1 MLKSLWGTIFI
12 VGCMTFLGACTDSDP
27 SGDPTDAADAADATD
42 PVEPP
47 APSVYCPD
55 QGFTST
61 DFQTGTGGYLFGDLA
76 EDFTVNQLSGKSF
89 TLSEEWTGC
98 DSYIFFSYFTFNSA
112 DAEARMESLWNSD
125 LAGIIQSSARNVH
138 YFFIS
143 SEFSI
148 EEREERMGAMRA
160 KLWVALNNLFADQ
173 PEEYA
178 FWESRFHF
186 VTDKLTTVSG
196 SVGGYVNDFI
206 SYVNTSEPVD
216 LGDRGVAY
224 APYPYSFAIGRDQ
237 TWDPT
242 GSLSEYVGGPEN
254 LKMVAFNGAF
264 FNHRAELKARLA
276 AEADITVVPMI
287 DEMVTSRVFNRDV
300 TFPDAAAMAGMDT
313 MEIDV
318 EITCP
323 HRNPFA
329 CSEWD
334 RIALIRLCT
343 EYDAGDIE
351 TCTASSEVVRW
362 ITPYWRRGRRHWV
375 MDASPFLGLVQ
386 EGGAQRF
393 RIEMGPGWER
403 GTERKATMSVRLSNK
418 NKGMKS
424 RSVERAF
431 GGGGFNADYNST
443 KEPFT
448 FTPPTDATRV
458 EIVTI
463 ISGHGQTDG
472 DNCAEW
478 CNHEHYFTV
487 NGSTNRHEVTYV
499 DIGNPVG
506 CAARA
511 DEGVVPG
518 QWGNW
523 SQSRAGWCPGLPVE
537 TVRFDITSE
546 VTLGSENTLAYEA
559 SFNGN
564 TPAGGD
570 ISKNTYIVWYQD

>member
-1 MLKSLWGTIFI
+1 MLKSLWGTIFVI
-12 VGCMTFLGACTDSDP
+12 GSLSMAGGCKSSDPGDTTEQSDASDP
-27 SGDPTDAADAADATD
+27 SDVDP
-42 PVEPP
+42 PVEEP
-47 APSVYCPD
+47 VYCSD
-55 QGFTST
+55 QGFTRT
-61 DFQTGTGGYLFGDLA
+61 EFQTETGGYLFGDLA
-76 EDFTVNQLSGKSF
+76 EDFTVTQLSGKSF

-98 DSYIFFSYFTFNSA
+98 DSYIFFSYFAFNGA
-112 DAEARMESLWNSD
+112 DANARMETLWNSD
-125 LAGIIQSSARNVH
+125 LGGIIESSARNVH

-160 KLWVALNNLFADQ
+160 KLWVALNQLFADQ

-186 VTDKLTTVSG
+186 VTDKLGSVSG
-196 SVGGYVNDFI
+196 SVGGYVNDFVN
-206 SYVNTSEPVD
+206 YVNTSEPVD
-216 LGDRGVAY
+216 LGDRGSAP

-237 TWDPT
+237 SWDPI
-242 GSLSEYVGGPEN
+242 GSLSEYVGGPDN
-254 LKMVAFNGAF
+254 LKMAAFNGAF
-264 FNHRAELKARLA
+264 FNHRAELTARLA
-276 AEADITVVPMI
+276 AEPDVTVVPMI
-287 DEMVTSRVFNRDV
+287 DEMVTSRVFNKDV

-343 EYDAGDIE
+343 EYDAADIE
-351 TCTASSEVVRW
+351 TCTASTEVVRW

-375 MDASPFLGLVQ
+375 MDASPFLALVQ
-386 EGGAQRF
+386 EGGAHRF

-403 GTERKATMSVRLSNK
+403 GTERMATMSVRLSNQD
-418 NKGMKS
+418 KGLKS

-443 KEPFT
+443 KEPFA
-448 FTPPTDATRV
+448 FTPPADATRV

-463 ISGHGQTDG
+463 ISGHGQTNG

-487 NGSTNRHEVTYV
+487 NDSTTQHEVSYV

-511 DEGVVPG
+511 GEGAVPG

-537 TVRFDITSE
+537 TIRFDITSE
-546 VTLGSENTLAYEA
+546 VTLGAENTLNYQA